1 MCLNTLQSSA
11 LSHHQTAQQSDFFF
25 FFKIE
30 RKVFNYLLLM
40 ELSDWFLL

>member
-11 LSHHQTAQQSDFFF
+11 LSHHQTAQQINFF